1 MRCLVGEPENNLWSL
16 VFLTKIQRGM
26 ALSLRIFAAF
36 PGISSLM
43 LCKAQQKKRDL

>member
-1 MRCLVGEPENNLWSL
+1 MHCLDGEPENNLLSL

-36 PGISSLM
+36 PGISFLI
-43 LCKAQQKKRDL
+43 LCKAQ